1 MFVADLAEAA
11 QWHEP
16 GASLFLL
23 QLDQAFL
30 LSGAA
35 GLAAALR

>member
-1 MFVADLAEAA
+1 MFVADIAEAA
-11 QWHEP
+11 QWQEL
-16 GASLFLL
+16 GASSFLL

-35 GLAAALR
+35 GLAATLR